1 MVPQYRQ
8 LDVRLIYRNEYR
20 SIGIF
25 LLVACLSGCTST
37 KPLYYWG
44 EYENLLYSRF
54 INPGEADPATQS
66 IKIRQDIQ
74 IAQDNGQRVP
84 PGIYAHLG
92 YMLYLQGQYDA
103 ALQALETE
111 KALYPESTVFVDRM
125 LKNMKP

>member
-1 MVPQYRQ
+1 MRFTHADKHPV
-8 LDVRLIYRNEYR
+8 LVLI
-20 SIGIF
+20 
-25 LLVACLSGCTST
+25 LLIVGLFGCQSS

-44 EYENLLYSRF
+44 NYEDLLYSRF
-54 INPGEADPATQS
+54 VNPGEADPATQS
-66 IKIRQDIQ
+66 IKLSQDIQ

-111 KALYPESTVFVDRM
+111 KALYPESKIFVDRM
-125 LKNMKP
+125 LKYMKPS